1 MRGLPQVGLVL
12 SAIWIALIGML
23 AWGRVAS
30 PNLTTEAYL
39 YLPKGGTTPKGI
51 NPFLESGEQARRPIF
66 VLSILTTTVCLVPH
80 IRKCKRPT
88 GSLYPVTFDERNSRR
103 VDGVHANVLRS
114 PHGRASGIEGVGD
127 PKRVGSNAYAPTRS
141 AYHRRCIP
149 LGFLRFQ
156 TVRLSPALAQR
167 VGRGTTS
174 LFSPFFNWT
183 TWAGKKPFIA
193 EAILALT

>member
-88 GSLYPVTFDERNSRR
+88 GSLYPVDERNSRR
-103 VDGVHANVLRS
+103 VDGVHAKVLRS
-114 PHGRASGIEGVGD
+114 PHGELQALRVSAILSALAAMLMPPLVVLIIGAAFLWAFSGC
-127 PKRVGSNAYAPTRS
+127 KRS
-141 AYHRRCIP
+141 A
-149 LGFLRFQ
+149 
-156 TVRLSPALAQR
+156 
-167 VGRGTTS
+167 
-174 LFSPFFNWT
+174 
-183 TWAGKKPFIA
+183 
-193 EAILALT
+193 

>member
-51 NPFLESGEQARRPIF
+51 IHFLTSIWRAARRPIF

-88 GSLYPVTFDERNSRR
+88 GSLYPVDERNSRR
-103 VDGVHANVLRS
+103 VDGVHAKVLRS
-114 PHGRASGIEGVGD
+114 PHGELQALRVSAILSALAAMLMPPLVVLIIGAAFLWAFSGC
-127 PKRVGSNAYAPTRS
+127 KRS
-141 AYHRRCIP
+141 A
-149 LGFLRFQ
+149 
-156 TVRLSPALAQR
+156 
-167 VGRGTTS
+167 
-174 LFSPFFNWT
+174 
-183 TWAGKKPFIA
+183 
-193 EAILALT
+193 

>member
-66 VLSILTTTVCLVPH
+66 VLSILITTVAWCAH
-80 IRKCKRPT
+80 RKCKRPT
-88 GSLYPVTFDERNSRR
+88 GSLYPVTFDAR
-103 VDGVHANVLRS
+103 
-114 PHGRASGIEGVGD
+114 RASAL
-127 PKRVGSNAYAPTRS
+127 RVSAILSALAAMLMPPLVVLIIGAAFLWAFSGCKRS
-141 AYHRRCIP
+141 A
-149 LGFLRFQ
+149 
-156 TVRLSPALAQR
+156 
-167 VGRGTTS
+167 
-174 LFSPFFNWT
+174 
-183 TWAGKKPFIA
+183 
-193 EAILALT
+193 

>member
-88 GSLYPVTFDERNSRR
+88 TCLYVPVTFDDNETRAVLTEFMPTSSEARTAELQALR
-103 VDGVHANVLRS
+103 VSAILSALAAMLMPPLVVLII
-114 PHGRASGIEGVGD
+114 GAAFLWAFSGF
-127 PKRVGSNAYAPTRS
+127 KRS
-141 AYHRRCIP
+141 A
-149 LGFLRFQ
+149 
-156 TVRLSPALAQR
+156 
-167 VGRGTTS
+167 
-174 LFSPFFNWT
+174 
-183 TWAGKKPFIA
+183 
-193 EAILALT
+193 

>member
-51 NPFLESGEQARRPIF
+51 IHFLTSIWRAARRPIF

-88 GSLYPVTFDERNSRR
+88 TCLYVPVTFDDNETRAVLTEFMPTSSEARTAELQALR
-103 VDGVHANVLRS
+103 VSAILSALAAMLMPPLVVLII
-114 PHGRASGIEGVGD
+114 GAAFLWAFSGF
-127 PKRVGSNAYAPTRS
+127 KRS
-141 AYHRRCIP
+141 A
-149 LGFLRFQ
+149 
-156 TVRLSPALAQR
+156 
-167 VGRGTTS
+167 
-174 LFSPFFNWT
+174 
-183 TWAGKKPFIA
+183 
-193 EAILALT
+193 

>member
-66 VLSILTTTVCLVPH
+66 VLSILTTTVAWCAH
-80 IRKCKRPT
+80 RKCKRPT

-103 VDGVHANVLRS
+103 VDGVHAKVLRS
-114 PHGRASGIEGVGD
+114 PHGELQALRVSAILSALAAMLMPPLVVLIIGAAFLWAFSGC
-127 PKRVGSNAYAPTRS
+127 KRS
-141 AYHRRCIP
+141 A
-149 LGFLRFQ
+149 
-156 TVRLSPALAQR
+156 
-167 VGRGTTS
+167 
-174 LFSPFFNWT
+174 
-183 TWAGKKPFIA
+183 
-193 EAILALT
+193 